1 MPVSPALAR
10 SIQGAG
16 LGLAIVKRIAALHG
30 GSVELR
36 NRSGGGLEARVCLPL
51 GLLLPRDA
59 M

>member
-1 MPVSPALAR
+1 
-10 SIQGAG
+10 